1 MGPEECWRI
10 IEKER
15 LELADLL
22 GELDESQ
29 LNTASLCEGWRVR
42 DVAGHLA
49 GVADPPSP
57 GRMLLDVVR
66 AGGSFHR
73 LNRDSAIRNADR
85 LGPRLADELR
95 ALAASRRLPAVTNY
109 RNTLFDVL
117 VHGQDISA
125 PLGITR
131 VMPVEAAC
139 AGATQVWSI
148 GFPFHAR
155 RRLDGL
161 RLTAT
166 DADWQVGSGAEVR
179 GPIQAL
185 LLFLTGRTT
194 ALGSLSGAGM
204 EAFRTSP

>member
-1 MGPEECWRI
+1 MGPEECWRV

-15 LELADLL
+15 LDLADLL
-22 GELDESQ
+22 EGLDEEQ
-29 LNTASLCEGWRVR
+29 LNTPSLCEGWRVR

-49 GVADPPSP
+49 GVADPPSL
-57 GRMLLDVVR
+57 GRMLVDVVR
-66 AGGSFHR
+66 SGGSFHGMNHDWAVR
-73 LNRDSAIRNADR
+73 SADR

-95 ALAASRRLPAVTNY
+95 ALAASRRLPVVTNY

-117 VHGQDISA
+117 VHGQDIA
-125 PLGITR
+125 VPLGIPR
-131 VMPVEAAC
+131 SMPVKAAC
-139 AGATQVWSI
+139 TGATQVWSI

-155 RRLDGL
+155 RRFDGL

-185 LLFLTGRTT
+185 LLLLTGRTT
-194 ALGSLSGAGM
+194 ELDSLSGTGV
-204 EAFRTSP
+204 EALRSSL

>member
-1 MGPEECWRI
+1 MGPEECWRV

-22 GELDESQ
+22 GELDEAR
-29 LNTASLCEGWRVR
+29 LDTPSLCEGWRVR

-57 GRMLLDVVR
+57 GRMLLDAVR
-66 AGGSFHR
+66 AGGGFHR
-73 LNRDSAIRNADR
+73 MNRDSAVRNADR

-117 VHGQDISA
+117 VHGQDIA
-125 PLGITR
+125 VPLGIPR
-131 VMPVEAAC
+131 VMPVEAAR
-139 AGATQVWSI
+139 AGATQVWTI

-155 RRLDGL
+155 RRLDGF

-166 DADWQVGSGAEVR
+166 DTDWQVGEGTEIR
-179 GPIQAL
+179 GPIQDL
-185 LLFLTGRTT
+185 LLFLTGRTA
-194 ALGSLSGAGM
+194 ALDSLSGPGA
-204 EAFRTSP
+204 ETLRARI